1 MFYKQSKILNEGD
14 KNMEPINKNHLSN
27 LLSTYKNNKA
37 STIAR
42 HALSNSDI
50 SVVAL
55 DKDNV
60 KDMDFN
66 FDINIKTMKVANQKA
81 SGRCWI
87 FAATNVLREMIG
99 KEKNIEYFELSQ
111 SYIAFYD
118 KLEKL
123 NYTLEVLIELLDK
136 DYDDRTLQFIVQN
149 GIGDG
154 GQWDMF
160 VNVVKKYGVCPKNAY
175 PETFTSS
182 NTRYINSLVNA
193 EVRHFASE
201 SKKAFKDGGMDL
213 VRKIKEEYMDRF
225 YCALVSVYGL
235 PPEKFDFEYTDK
247 DDICHV
253 EKGYTPESFFE
264 KYVGTMLDDYVS
276 IINAPT
282 KDKPFNKSFTIKYLG
297 NVVGGKKVTHLN
309 LPMERMKELILSQL
323 KDNQIVWFGSDVASY
338 GDRPNGV
345 WDDKSFDF
353 KSLLNL
359 DYKMEKG
366 ESLDYRASAMNH
378 AMCITGVAVREGK
391 PTKWKIEN
399 SWGEVAG
406 KNGYYIMSDT
416 WFDQYTYQ
424 AVVNKKYLTKEELDS
439 YSAESIEL
447 KPWDPMGSLAD

>member
-1 MFYKQSKILNEGD
+1 MFIKQSKIQCKEII
-14 KNMEPINKNHLSN
+14 MESIKKNHLSEVLADYKN
-27 LLSTYKNNKA
+27 DKLSTVV
-37 STIAR
+37 R
-42 HALSNSDI
+42 HALSSSDI
-50 SVVAL
+50 SVVSL
-55 DKDNV
+55 NKDGV

-66 FDINIKTMKVANQKA
+66 FDVNIKTMTVANQKA

-99 KEKNIEYFELSQ
+99 NQKNIKFFELSQ
-111 SYIAFYD
+111 SYVAFYD

-123 NYTLEVLIELLDK
+123 NYTLEILIELLDK

-201 SKKAFKDGGMDL
+201 SKEAFKKGGMNL
-213 VRKIKEEYMDRF
+213 VREIKNDYMDRF
-225 YCALVSVYGL
+225 YRALVSVYGL
-235 PPEKFDFEYTDK
+235 PPEHFDFEYTDS
-247 DDICHV
+247 DNVCHV

-264 KYVGTMLDDYVS
+264 KYVGNMLDEYVS

-282 KDKPFNKSFTIKYLG
+282 KDKPFNKSFTVKYLG
-297 NVVGGKKVTHLN
+297 NVAGGKKVTHLN
-309 LPMERMKELILSQL
+309 LPMERMKELIISQL
-323 KDNQIVWFGSDVASY
+323 KDNQIVWFGSDVSSY
-338 GDRPNGV
+338 GDRVNGV
-345 WDDKSFDF
+345 WDDGLFDF
-353 KSLLNL
+353 MSLLNL
-359 DYKMEKG
+359 DYKMDKG

-378 AMCITGVAVREGK
+378 AMCITGVAIRDGK

-399 SWGEVAG
+399 SWGEANG

-416 WFDQYTYQ
+416 WFNQYTYQ
-424 AVVNKKYLTKEELDS
+424 AVVNKKYLTKEELEA
-439 YSAESIEL
+439 YNAEPIEL